1 MQRKGF
7 SSMELRRHYF
17 VLPSQKVNILKSQL
31 FLDLQN
37 GGGHRQTTVL
47 KTGEADRQ
55 AQGVM
60 AYQNRYSGNHLRN
73 QCWWKNH
80 SCNWIPGGSV
90 YATLKIKVSRGTQ
103 SYGNPHSILRLNPR
117 SSPRFH
123 SKYGRKVL
131 FPSCF

>member
-1 MQRKGF
+1 
-7 SSMELRRHYF
+7 MELRRHYF

-60 AYQNRYSGNHLRN
+60 AYQNRYSETTSETSAGEKTTAAIEFLE
-73 QCWWKNH
+73 
-80 SCNWIPGGSV
+80 
-90 YATLKIKVSRGTQ
+90 
-103 SYGNPHSILRLNPR
+103 
-117 SSPRFH
+117 
-123 SKYGRKVL
+123 VL
-131 FPSCF
+131 CMQL

>member
-60 AYQNRYSGNHLRN
+60 AYQNRDS
-73 QCWWKNH
+73 QWK
-80 SCNWIPGGSV
+80 PPQ
-90 YATLKIKVSRGTQ
+90 K
-103 SYGNPHSILRLNPR
+103 P
-117 SSPRFH
+117 
-123 SKYGRKVL
+123 VL
-131 FPSCF
+131 VKKPQL